1 MRTTEAPTT
10 ADRNFILQQ
19 GYESPAGV
27 SCMRLSSAL
36 RFQPRAVG
44 LIAAVGT
51 IEQSPAVFAA
61 LAALLGAGA
70 LWPRWN
76 PFDFVYN
83 QTLGLRAGAPALG
96 PAPMPRRFAQ
106 GLAAT
111 FCIAIIACLTSGHS
125 IAAWAIQAALL
136 LAVVALVVGRFC
148 FGSFVYHLIRGRLTF
163 ALRTLPWRVGA

>member
-1 MRTTEAPTT
+1 MHTIDQAAS

-19 GYESPAGV
+19 GYDSPAPA

-36 RFQPRAVG
+36 RFQPRVVG
-44 LIAAVGT
+44 LIAAAGT
-51 IEQSPAVFAA
+51 VSQSPSVYAT
-61 LAALLGAGA
+61 LAALLGVSA

-83 QTLGLRAGAPALG
+83 HTLGRRAGAPALG

-111 FCIAIIACLTSGHS
+111 FAIAIVACLASGHS
-125 IAAWAIQAALL
+125 MSAWVIQSVLL
-136 LAVVALVVGRFC
+136 LAAAALIVGRFC
-148 FGSFVYHLIRGRLTF
+148 FGSFVYHLVRGRLTF
-163 ALRTLPWRVGA
+163 AIRTLPWRAGA